1 MDSLTFRD
9 AIERVGS
16 TFIQVVLAFLIAT
29 PFDSVGFWD
38 AFAVTIV
45 VGVANAVKM
54 LGTLWVPTFKS
65 FLADLSYRVA
75 STFGVTLAGFYASST
90 WLDLVNED
98 WHRDIAYAAGV
109 SALAVLKGSLALAYR
124 PGTITPASL
133 VKAA

>member
-45 VGVANAVKM
+45 VGLANAVKM
-54 LGTLWVPTFKS
+54 LGTLWVPKFKS
-65 FLADLSYRVA
+65 FVADLLYRVG
-75 STFGVTLAGFYASST
+75 STFTVTLAGFYASSE
-90 WLDLVNED
+90 WLNLVNED
-98 WHRDIAYAAGV
+98 WHRDVAYAAGV
-109 SALAVLKGSLALAYR
+109 SALAALKGSLALAYR
-124 PGTITPASL
+124 PNTITPASL
-133 VKAA
+133 AKAA